1 MKIHRKDYR
10 KGFVKLEIQNLDD
23 LWYISTIIDE
33 GDRVSAKTERKIK
46 LGGDDQR
53 NTKIVKKKV
62 WLTLIVEKIQF
73 SKTTNDLRISGKI
86 AEGKD
91 EIAAGDYH
99 TIACNEKDV
108 LELDK
113 GKKGFLKY
121 QQEKIEEAV
130 KNKSSQ
136 ILVCALDR
144 GEATFALLKKY
155 GYELLSTVTGSVEKK
170 DYDDKTKS
178 TFFQDTAEQLS
189 EYVKRHSITT
199 VIIGSVAFW
208 KDNLQKELKKQSV
221 NAKMIYT
228 TCSAAGENG
237 ITEIM
242 SNDDIKAALQNE
254 RFSVEMALVNDVLQR
269 ISKQGHVAYGLKE
282 VQHAADLGAI
292 ETLLVSDEYIRT
304 MREQEKYQQ
313 LDSIMRTT
321 DQANGNIT
329 IVSSEH
335 EGGEQLN
342 GLGGIAALLRFSIQ

>member
-1 MKIHRKDYR
+1 
-10 KGFVKLEIQNLDD
+10 
-23 LWYISTIIDE
+23 
-33 GDRVSAKTERKIK
+33 
-46 LGGDDQR
+46 
-53 NTKIVKKKV
+53 
-62 WLTLIVEKIQF
+62 
-73 SKTTNDLRISGKI
+73 
-86 AEGKD
+86 
-91 EIAAGDYH
+91 
-99 TIACNEKDV
+99 
-108 LELDK
+108 
-113 GKKGFLKY
+113 
-121 QQEKIEEAV
+121 V